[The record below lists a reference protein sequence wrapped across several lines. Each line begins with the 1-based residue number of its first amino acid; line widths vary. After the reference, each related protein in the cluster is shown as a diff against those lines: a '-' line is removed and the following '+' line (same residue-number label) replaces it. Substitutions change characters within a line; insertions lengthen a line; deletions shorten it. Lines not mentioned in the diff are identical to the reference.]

1 MNRSP
6 WRPCRHGGGPAS
18 SLSRMS
24 IKTALLQRLAN
35 VIPGDTLRTKVYR
48 ASGLTIGEDV
58 FIGEGVL
65 FDKLNPGNIVI
76 GDRVAIG
83 ARSIITAHQTVVT
96 DSDLRPLYPDKQFTT
111 TIEHDCWLM
120 PNVIVTP
127 GVTVGH
133 HSVLATGAVVH
144 KDVPPYS
151 LVVGSGFRIA
161 KTLSPAD
168 FPERHRL

>member
-1 MNRSP
+1 M
-6 WRPCRHGGGPAS
+6 
-18 SLSRMS
+18 SL
-24 IKTALLQRLAN
+24 KTALIQRLAN
-35 VIPGDTLRTKVYR
+35 LIPSDPLRTKAYR
-48 ASGLTIGEDV
+48 ASGIVIGEDV

-65 FDKLNPGNIVI
+65 FDKLNPDCIEI

-83 ARSIITAHQTVVT
+83 ARCIITAHQTVVT
-96 DSDLRPLYPDKQFTT
+96 QTDLRQLYPDKQFRTV
-111 TIEHDCWLM
+111 IEHDVWLM
-120 PNVIVTP
+120 PGVIVTP

-151 LVVGSGFRIA
+151 LVVGGGSRIA

-168 FPERHRL
+168 FPASHRV

>member
-1 MNRSP
+1 
-6 WRPCRHGGGPAS
+6 
-18 SLSRMS
+18 MS
-24 IKTALLQRLAN
+24 IKVALLQRFAN
-35 VIPGDTLRTKVYR
+35 VVPSDSMRTKVYR

-83 ARSIITAHQTVVT
+83 AHSIITAHQTVVT
-96 DSDLRPLYPDKQFTT
+96 DSDLRQLYPDKQFTT

-127 GVTVGH
+127 GVTIGH
-133 HSVLATGAVVH
+133 HSVLATGSVIH
-144 KDVPPYS
+144 KDIPPFS
-151 LVVGSGFRIA
+151 LVVGGGMRIA
-161 KTLSPAD
+161 KTLTPED
-168 FPERHRL
+168 FPERLRL

>member
-1 MNRSP
+1 VSFK
-6 WRPCRHGGGPAS
+6 A
-18 SLSRMS
+18 
-24 IKTALLQRLAN
+24 ALLQRFAN
-35 VIPGDTLRTKVYR
+35 WVPSDALRTRVYR
-48 ASGLTIGEDV
+48 ASGLVIGEDV
-58 FIGEGVL
+58 FIGESVL
-65 FDKLNPGNIVI
+65 FDKLNPDRIVI

-83 ARSIITAHQTVVT
+83 AMCIITAHQTVVT
-96 DSDLRPLYPDKQFTT
+96 DSDLRQLYPDKQFTT

-133 HSVLATGAVVH
+133 HSVLATGSVIH

-151 LVVGSGFRIA
+151 LVVGGGFRIA
-161 KTLSPAD
+161 KTLSPED